1 MGELQDLLPYL
12 KMWQTYVDIGI
23 IAFIIYKAM
32 NLIRETRAEQL
43 LKGIVLLII
52 ATKVS
57 EFLQLHAVFWLLK
70 NTMTVGVIAILII
83 FQPELRRVL
92 EHLGRGK
99 FFAKHDI
106 SEEDVENMI
115 DEIVSATG
123 DLSRVNTG
131 ALIVLEREIGLNEY
145 IETGTPIDAVVTSR
159 LLENV
164 FVPNTP
170 LHDGALI
177 IRKNRIVAASCYLP
191 LTQSQ
196 HLNKDLGTRH
206 RAAIG
211 ITEISDSIVI
221 IVSEETG
228 VVSLAIEGKIQRYLD
243 AKALKELIMENYI
256 PKEGRQYIPSFRRND
271 KNA

>member
-1 MGELQDLLPYL
+1 M
-12 KMWQTYVDIGI
+12 
-23 IAFIIYKAM
+23 F
-32 NLIRETRAEQL
+32 
-43 LKGIVLLII
+43 
-52 ATKVS
+52 
-57 EFLQLHAVFWLLK
+57 
-70 NTMTVGVIAILII
+70 
-83 FQPELRRVL
+83 
-92 EHLGRGK
+92 
-99 FFAKHDI
+99 
-106 SEEDVENMI
+106 
-115 DEIVSATG
+115 
-123 DLSRVNTG
+123 
-131 ALIVLEREIGLNEY
+131 
-145 IETGTPIDAVVTSR
+145 
-159 LLENV
+159 

-243 AKALKELIMENYI
+243 AKALKELVMASYI
-256 PKEGRQYIPSFRRND
+256 PKDGRAYIPSFRRND
-271 KNA
+271 KHE